1 MKSLFGRKKK
11 DVSVDNDAVEEL
23 KDDLEHIEEHSGELF
38 DDVET
43 EKNGLF
49 DDMETL
55 NNNNNNDLIGRMKPN
70 SEDDEDYEDE
80 EDDDDDDVATHPI
93 EGMYDP
99 AEFVDLSVSSEVRE
113 VFEYITRYVPQKIE
127 LDYKLKPFIPDFIPA
142 VGDIDAFIKVEADN
156 KLELGLTVLDEPS
169 AKQSD
174 PNIIE
179 LQLRSVSK
187 TSNSRMSKIKKVRDV
202 DKEVK
207 IVEKW
212 IKDIEDLH
220 RSKPAP
226 TIQYSKQM
234 PDIDHLMQEWPHEVE
249 MMTGKSNMSLP
260 SAELDTSLES
270 YVDILCSV
278 LDIPVYK
285 SRVQALHVMFT
296 LFSAFKQSEHFGYQF
311 NTEDKQDA

>member
-1 MKSLFGRKKK
+1 MQNFHFYHLITIFQQI
-11 DVSVDNDAVEEL
+11 V
-23 KDDLEHIEEHSGELF
+23 I
-38 DDVET
+38 T
-43 EKNGLF
+43 KN
-49 DDMETL
+49 
-55 NNNNNNDLIGRMKPN
+55 I
-70 SEDDEDYEDE
+70 
-80 EDDDDDDVATHPI
+80 
-93 EGMYDP
+93 
-99 AEFVDLSVSSEVRE
+99 
-113 VFEYITRYVPQKIE
+113 Q
-127 LDYKLKPFIPDFIPA
+127 
-142 VGDIDAFIKVEADN
+142 VEADN

-234 PDIDHLMQEWPHEVE
+234 PDIDHLMQV
-249 MMTGKSNMSLP
+249 
-260 SAELDTSLES
+260 
-270 YVDILCSV
+270 I
-278 LDIPVYK
+278 I
-285 SRVQALHVMFT
+285 
-296 LFSAFKQSEHFGYQF
+296 
-311 NTEDKQDA
+311 TERINFWF